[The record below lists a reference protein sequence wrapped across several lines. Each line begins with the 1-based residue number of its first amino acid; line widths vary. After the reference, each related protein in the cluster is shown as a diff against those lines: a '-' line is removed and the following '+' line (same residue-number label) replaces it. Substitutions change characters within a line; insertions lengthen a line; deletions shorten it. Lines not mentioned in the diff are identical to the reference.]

1 MVNVLKDKTIEKKLS
16 QISSKPDEKEVNEWN
31 KYLEKDLSNIKA
43 YKTMLNTVK
52 SSYNDLEWIKIGI
65 VKEIDK
71 TTENRKYKKYPE
83 IATSFPQRINRKDNP
98 VLIFKRRSNQKV
110 YVADT
115 HNIVYKLQEFQ
126 DQIEK
131 NKYRIPKCIIND
143 KWTLPLFS
151 DLDEEI
157 TRLKEFNHYFVQN
170 KIDVFIRQYYDC
182 VKVIPLDKEDIYRP
196 DLYFY
201 MTDPNAEPLV
211 KPFWMLIFSNGTY
224 RILSLYEIEY
234 GFEYNTISH
243 FDMEKDDTVSERR
256 RISIKPKF
264 DKIYKYYIDC
274 ELIRK
279 MLNLEKPEDVITKF
293 YEDTL
298 NQDYVENGSIVNSVI
313 AQNYIRLHLK
323 NKTSKADK
331 DYIKTMEKL
340 IDRTCEMHCDGEFE
354 IIHVDEVS
362 KLSVKQALVHIR
374 FKKEFFH
381 KEFTPDGNLD
391 ITHMLLPKIKTDSN
405 GNRIITGFVFLQNGK
420 EIQKELEK
428 QLQEKSC

>member
-16 QISSKPDEKEVNEWN
+16 QISSKPDEKEVNEWD

-182 VKVIPLDKEDIYRP
+182 VKVMPLDKEDIYRP

-264 DKIYKYYIDC
+264 DRIYKYYIDC

-298 NQDYVENGSIVNSVI
+298 NCGYVENGSIVNSVI
-313 AQNYIRLHLK
+313 AQNYIKLHLK

-391 ITHMLLPKIKTDSN
+391 ITHMLLPKIKTDNN
-405 GNRIITGFVFLQNGK
+405 GNRIITGFVFLENDK
-420 EIQKELEK
+420 EIQKELEN
-428 QLQEKSC
+428 QLQKKSC

>member
-16 QISSKPDEKEVNEWN
+16 QISSKPDEKEVNEWD

-131 NKYRIPKCIIND
+131 NEYRIPKCIIND

-170 KIDVFIRQYYDC
+170 KIDIFIRQYYDC

-298 NQDYVENGSIVNSVI
+298 NQGYVENGSIVNSVI
-313 AQNYIRLHLK
+313 AQNYIKLHLK

-331 DYIKTMEKL
+331 DYIEMMEKM
-340 IDRTCEMHCDGEFE
+340 IDRTCKIHGAGEFE
-354 IIHVDEVS
+354 IIHIDEVS
-362 KLSVKQALVHIR
+362 KFSVKKALVHIR

-391 ITHMLLPKIKTDSN
+391 ITHMLLPKIKTDNN
-405 GNRIITGFVFLQNGK
+405 GNRIITGFVFLENDK
-420 EIQKELEK
+420 EIQKELK
-428 QLQEKSC
+428 NQLQKKSC